1 MPFEIPLTHLNQS
14 MKNCIDGSGLPRLLS
29 FCLILIAFSSC
40 RSNKDLSYLMHAA
53 NNKTVNNPPAN
64 EEYRVQINDNL
75 YVSVISPNSDMNEL
89 YNPAVV
95 GNNRNINNVWQ
106 NLEGQFVQGY
116 MVEPDGTVTLPS
128 IGKIAV
134 VGLTIRE
141 AETKIKAKAQ
151 EYLKDVTAK
160 VRLLNY
166 KVTVIG
172 EVNDPGV
179 YYNYNYEYT
188 VFDAISSAGGITN
201 AAKLEKVLVLRRT
214 KTGSQTY
221 TLNMNSLSALSSP
234 AYFLEPNDVVMI
246 QPSKYKNVQLRLPI
260 YTAAISTITA
270 IVFYLNYLD
279 NQSTN

>member
-1 MPFEIPLTHLNQS
+1 M
-14 MKNCIDGSGLPRLLS
+14 D
-29 FCLILIAFSSC
+29 
-40 RSNKDLSYLMHAA
+40 AA

>member
-1 MPFEIPLTHLNQS
+1 MLFETSLTHLNQF
-14 MKNCIDGSGLPRLLS
+14 MKKCIDGAGLTHWVT
-29 FCLILIAFSSC
+29 FCLVVLALSSC
-40 RSNKDLSYLMHAA
+40 RSNKDLSYLMDAQ
-53 NNKTVNNPPAN
+53 NNKTLTNPPAN
-64 EEYRVQINDNL
+64 DEYKVQINDNL
-75 YVSVISPNSDMNEL
+75 YVSVISPNTDMNEL

-95 GNNRNINNVWQ
+95 GNNRNINNVWS

-116 MVEPDGTVTLPS
+116 LVEPDGTITLPA

-141 AETKIKAKAQ
+141 AENKIKAKAQ

-214 KTGSQTY
+214 KTGSQTF

-234 AYFLEPNDVVMI
+234 AYFLEPNDVIMI

-279 NQSTN
+279 DPNN

>member
-40 RSNKDLSYLMHAA
+40 RSNKDLSYLMDAA